1 LSGFSKGGYMSNFDK
16 TLKVSKLES
25 QQDLFAQENLTTKST
40 VAKRQNVGSPRNR
53 GEKGNREQLTVDG
66 HERHRKDFLTK
77 TEMDRLLT
85 SAHQGRF
92 GVRDHALLLVAFRH
106 GLRVTEAIEL
116 QRQDLDLEGGHLWVS
131 RLKGGLSTSQPLQE
145 DEIQSLRAY
154 LRTRLDSLPFL
165 FLSSQGSSMTRQ
177 NAHYLVKQA
186 GERANLG
193 VVHPHMLRHSC
204 GHVLADTGTDTR
216 LLQDWL
222 GHRDIRHT
230 AHYSR
235 TASKR
240 FEGLWRA

>member
-1 LSGFSKGGYMSNFDK
+1 MPTFDK
-16 TLKVSKLES
+16 TPKVSKLDD
-25 QQDLFAQENLTTKST
+25 QPDLFTQEPAADKQAP
-40 VAKRQNVGSPRNR
+40 AKRRNVKSPKDR
-53 GEKGNREQLTVDG
+53 GPTSNRELVTVDG
-66 HERHRKDFLTK
+66 HERHKRDFLTK
-77 TEMDRLLT
+77 GEMDRLL
-85 SAHQGRF
+85 AGARQGRF
-92 GVRDHALLLVAFRH
+92 GVRDHALLLIAFRH

-116 QRQDLDLEGGHLWVS
+116 QRQDLDLDGGRIWVS
-131 RLKGGLSTSQPLQE
+131 RLKGGLSTSQPLQG
-145 DEIQSLRAY
+145 DEIRALRAY
-154 LRTRLDSLPFL
+154 LRTRSDSLPFL

-186 GERANLG
+186 GERAGLG
-193 VVHPHMLRHSC
+193 AVHPHMLRHSC

-240 FEGLWRA
+240 FEGLWR